1 MATKP
6 LKQEKQEFS
15 KIRAALWPIHMEEMK
30 KFLPMG
36 FIMFFILY
44 NYTILRDTKDALII
58 THPTAGAE
66 VIPFLKGYVVL
77 PSSILFVILYSKLAN
92 ILSRETL
99 FYTVVTGFLMFFAL
113 FAFYFY
119 PNQGMIHP
127 DPNYIQALK
136 DAHPNFKFIFPV
148 YGLWTYSTFYVLS
161 ELWGSVGIAL
171 LFWQFANEITRTPE
185 AKRFYAMFGLIANF
199 SLIASGFTVRYFSA
213 IRESLPSDVDA
224 WGMSLNYMMSAV
236 VLAGIGA
243 MIVYRWMNTQVLTD
257 PKYYDAA
264 VTIKS
269 PKKEKKPKLSVGESF
284 KYLLSSK
291 YLGLI
296 AILVLAYGLSINLVE
311 IVWKSQLKQ
320 QYPNPNDYSAFMGG
334 FSASTGI
341 ATILIIMLF
350 KGIVA
355 KYGWFRGAII
365 TPMMVLITAAA
376 FFSFI
381 FFSEWMSPLVAI
393 FGTTAGMMAVW
404 IGAAQNI
411 LSKGTKYALFDPTK
425 EMAYIPLDQELKV
438 KGKAAVD
445 VIGGRLGKAGGGY
458 VVSTMLMITAGSIAT
473 VGPYLAFIVIGVT
486 LAWMYAVGA
495 LNRQY
500 HKLVSKPQ
508 DNASSKLREKKV
520 A

>member
-1 MATKP
+1 MVTKP
-6 LKQEKQEFS
+6 LNQERQEFS
-15 KIRAALWPIHMEEMK
+15 KIRAALWPIHMAEMK

-66 VIPFLKGYVVL
+66 VIPFLKGYIVL
-77 PSSILFVILYSKLAN
+77 PCSILFVILYSKLAN

-99 FYTVVTGFLMFFAL
+99 FYTVVSGFLVFFAL

-119 PNQGMIHP
+119 PHQHDIHP
-127 DPNYIQALK
+127 DPAYIQALK
-136 DAHPNFKFIFPV
+136 DAYPNFKFIFPV
-148 YGLWTYSTFYVLS
+148 YGLWTYSAFYVLS

-199 SLIASGFTVRYFSA
+199 SLIASGFTVRYLSA
-213 IRESLPSDVDA
+213 IRESMPAGVDA
-224 WGMSLNYMMSAV
+224 WGVSLNYMMSAV

-243 MIVYRWMNTQVLTD
+243 MVVYRWMNSTVLTD
-257 PKYYDAA
+257 PRYYDAA
-264 VTIKS
+264 ETIKS
-269 PKKEKKPKLSVGESF
+269 PTKEKKPKLSVLESF
-284 KYLLSSK
+284 KYLFTSK

-311 IVWKSQLKQ
+311 IVWKKQLGL

-334 FSASTGI
+334 FSATTGV

-350 KGIVA
+350 KGVVG

-365 TPMMVLITAAA
+365 TPVMVLVTAIA

-381 FFSEWMSPLVAI
+381 FFNEWMSPMVAA

-411 LSKGTKYALFDPTK
+411 LSKGTKYSLFDPTK

-458 VVSTMLMITAGSIAT
+458 VVSTMLMVTAGSIAS
-473 VGPYLAFIVIGVT
+473 VAPYLAVVVVIVT
-486 LAWMYAVGA
+486 LAWMYAVSA

-500 HKLVSKPQ
+500 NNLINKPQ
-508 DNASSKLREKKV
+508 GNGSNQPQEKKV